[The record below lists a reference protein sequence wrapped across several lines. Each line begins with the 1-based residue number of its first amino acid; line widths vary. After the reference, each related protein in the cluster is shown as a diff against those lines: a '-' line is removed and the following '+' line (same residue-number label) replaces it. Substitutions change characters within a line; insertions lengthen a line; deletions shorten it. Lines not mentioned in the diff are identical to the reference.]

1 MNETDAAGAAK
12 LTVDSVVR
20 EFAGDV
26 EQTAEKIAEIVR
38 ERIEG
43 AQTTAK
49 SVASVLCNLRKKLGV
64 DAVPHRARR
73 GGNGQS
79 VKAWLAERMEA
90 AGDEALPSNKGL
102 ANEASE
108 HFGRDVSTASIA
120 SAKTALKKAA

>member
-1 MNETDAAGAAK
+1 MSETAETAK

-64 DAVPHRARR
+64 DAVPHRARG

-90 AGDEALPSNKGL
+90 VAEGESLPSNKGL